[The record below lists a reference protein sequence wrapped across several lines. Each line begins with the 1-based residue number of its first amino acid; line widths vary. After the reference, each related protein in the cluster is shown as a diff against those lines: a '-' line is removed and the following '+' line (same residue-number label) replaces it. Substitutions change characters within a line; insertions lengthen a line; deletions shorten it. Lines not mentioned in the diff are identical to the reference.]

1 MVQANKNLPGV
12 SMGLGHDSHT
22 FSDRY
27 LEKKK
32 FGGKNFPGGSDPP
45 IVLGVTILPA
55 GQSA

>member
-27 LEKKK
+27 LEQNLGEKI
-32 FGGKNFPGGSDPP
+32 FPGGPTP
-45 IVLGVTILPA
+45 KFF
-55 GQSA
+55 

>member
-1 MVQANKNLPGV
+1 MVQSNTNLPGV

-27 LEKKK
+27 LEKKI
-32 FGGKNFPGGSDPP
+32 GGKIFPGGSDPK
-45 IVLGVTILPA
+45 IFLGVTILPA

>member
-27 LEKKK
+27 LEKKIW
-32 FGGKNFPGGSDPP
+32 GKNFPRGVRPP
-45 IVLGVTILPA
+45 NFLGVTILPA